1 MAEKISKIL
10 SPCISICQYD
20 ENGTCFGCL
29 RTLKERKKWKKSET
43 SNMWKEKNLNEIKE
57 RMQPQHRKSWEDTYI
72 KKIERVLKNEKS

>member
-20 ENGTCFGCL
+20 KNGTCLGCL

-43 SNMWKEKNLNEIKE
+43 SNMWKEKNLNEIKQ
-57 RMQPQHRKSWEDTYI
+57 RMQPQHRKSWEDTYT
-72 KKIERVLKNEKS
+72 KKIERALKNEKS